1 MNIDDYLRLGQISIE
16 TALYTCAPI
25 LGFGLVAGFV
35 VSVFQA
41 ATQINDPALAFIP
54 KIGAAIIGMVLF
66 GHFMVNRIAGFTIFV
81 YSQIGNV
88 TAN

>member
-1 MNIDDYLRLGQISIE
+1 MEIDDYLRLGQIAIE

-25 LGFGLVAGFV
+25 LLFGLVAGFV

-54 KIGAAIIGMVLF
+54 KIGAAIVGMLLF
-66 GHFMVNRIAGFTIFV
+66 GHFMITRIAGFTV
-81 YSQIGNV
+81 YAISQI
-88 TAN
+88 ANLSP

>member
-1 MNIDDYLRLGQISIE
+1 MTIDDYLRLGQISIE
-16 TALYTCAPI
+16 TSLYTCAPI
-25 LGFGLVAGFV
+25 LGFGLVAGLL
-35 VSVFQA
+35 VSIFLA

-81 YSQIGNV
+81 YSQIGNIGP
-88 TAN
+88 N

>member
-1 MNIDDYLRLGQISIE
+1 MTIDDYLRLGQIAIE

-25 LGFGLVAGFV
+25 LVFGLIAGFV

-54 KIGAAIIGMVLF
+54 KIGAAIVGMLLF
-66 GHFMVNRIAGFTIFV
+66 GHFMITRIAGFTV
-81 YSQIGNV
+81 YVISQISNLSP
-88 TAN
+88 

>member
-1 MNIDDYLRLGQISIE
+1 MEIDDYLKLGQIAIE

-25 LGFGLVAGFV
+25 LLFGLIAGFV

-54 KIGAAIIGMVLF
+54 KIGAAIVGMLLF
-66 GHFMVNRIAGFTIFV
+66 GHFMISRIAGFTV
-81 YSQIGNV
+81 YAISQI
-88 TAN
+88 ANLSAR

>member
-1 MNIDDYLRLGQISIE
+1 MNVDDYLRLGQIAIE

-25 LGFGLVAGFV
+25 LIFGLIAGFL

-54 KIGAAIIGMVLF
+54 KIGAAIVGMLLF
-66 GHFMVNRIAGFTIFV
+66 GHFMISRIAGFTV
-81 YSQIGNV
+81 YVISQIGNISPH
-88 TAN
+88 

>member
-1 MNIDDYLRLGQISIE
+1 MTIDDYLRLGQIAIE

-25 LGFGLVAGFV
+25 LIFGLVAGFA

-54 KIGAAIIGMVLF
+54 KIGAAIVGMLLF
-66 GHFMVNRIAGFTIFV
+66 GHFMISRIAGFTV
-81 YSQIGNV
+81 YVISQI
-88 TAN
+88 ANISP